1 VLFLYHNNQQ
11 TFKAM
16 NKTITI
22 KAGTDV
28 KAALK
33 ARTTVKNT
41 KSDQGITTKGIKF
54 IKSLQTIVMF

>member
-1 VLFLYHNNQQ
+1 
-11 TFKAM
+11 M
-16 NKTITI
+16 NKTIII
-22 KAGTDV
+22 KAGTNV

-41 KSDQGITTKGIKF
+41 KSDQGITAKGIKF